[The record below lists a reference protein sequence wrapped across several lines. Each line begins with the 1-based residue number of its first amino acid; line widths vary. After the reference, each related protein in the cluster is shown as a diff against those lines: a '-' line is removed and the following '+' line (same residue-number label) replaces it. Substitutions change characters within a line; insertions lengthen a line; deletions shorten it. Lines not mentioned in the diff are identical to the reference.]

1 MEALEILD
9 VLEDSIAKGVPVP
22 FSGRCMLD
30 KEDLLELIQEIRL
43 NLPNDL
49 KQAKWVKDERQRILD
64 EAKQEAEDII
74 KGAED
79 KIISLINENEIT
91 RQSMEQSEKMMED
104 AQKKSEK
111 INKSSYL
118 YADGLLEYVETTVA
132 KAMSDIEA
140 CAREVEKNRKQLKSN

>member
-1 MEALEILD
+1 MDALEILD
-9 VLEDSIAKGVPVP
+9 ILEDTISKGVPVP

-30 KEDLLELIQEIRL
+30 KEELLELIQEIRL

-49 KQAKWVKDERQRILD
+49 KQAKWVKEERQRILD
-64 EAKQEAEDII
+64 EAKQEADDMI

-91 RQSMEQSEKMMED
+91 RRSAAQSEQILDD

-111 INKSSYL
+111 INQSSYL
-118 YADGLLEYVETTVA
+118 YADGLLEYVEDAVT
-132 KAMSDIEA
+132 KAMNEIEK
-140 CAREVEKNRKQLKSN
+140 CAKEIDRNRKQLKSN

>member
-9 VLEDSIAKGVPVP
+9 LLEDTVSKGVPVP

-30 KEDLLELIQEIRL
+30 KEEILELLQEVRL

-49 KQAKWVKDERQRILD
+49 KQAKWVKEERQRILN
-64 EAKQEAEDII
+64 EARSEAEDII

-91 RQSMEQSEKMMED
+91 KQAVEQANKIMEEANGKAKE
-104 AQKKSEK
+104 
-111 INKSSYL
+111 INKSSFA
-118 YADGLLEYVETTVA
+118 YADNLLAYVENA
-132 KAMSDIEA
+132 IQKSLRDIES
-140 CAREVEKNRKQLKSN
+140 CNNEVKINRSQMRK